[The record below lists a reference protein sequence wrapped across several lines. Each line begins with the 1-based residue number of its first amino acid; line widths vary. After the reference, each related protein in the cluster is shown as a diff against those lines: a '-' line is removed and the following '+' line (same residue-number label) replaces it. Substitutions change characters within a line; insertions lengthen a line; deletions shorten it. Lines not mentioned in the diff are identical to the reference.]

1 MRRKQRSTKSRKQPA
16 PDPLRAVAVARQ
28 LRSQEAVLHPCPDEG
43 DQPHGHGRQ
52 QRPGGGDNQCHP
64 WVCDDGPELARV
76 ADQPV
81 WPGHHHD
88 LTPFGL
94 DADHGREERVGS
106 HGPQDQRAAGREQGP
121 TPTWTGQP
129 IVAGH
134 VKRSST
140 AAITYRSSASQTA
153 LRLAR
158 GTSQR
163 WAASCTPTARPAGQ
177 RAADRA
183 GSHQIETKDQVAQ
196 MGPGRQPGRVA
207 RTCQEQ
213 DRADS
218 QGHRILEHPQPDSG
232 QVGSSPHRCWDV
244 HGAFHPA
251 CRPQIMTALASRS
264 RPSSTGLEEAAP
276 SPGPA
281 SGNRPPWLPY
291 RMNPTVPRFGRCTT

>member
-1 MRRKQRSTKSRKQPA
+1 MARTSPR
-16 PDPLRAVAVARQ
+16 PDPV
-28 LRSQEAVLHPCPDEG
+28 
-43 DQPHGHGRQ
+43 
-52 QRPGGGDNQCHP
+52 RPGCGPRPRRTGWQP
-64 WVCDDGPELARV
+64 WTTGPTRCRTRAGPP
-76 ADQPV
+76 D
-81 WPGHHHD
+81 
-88 LTPFGL
+88 GL
-94 DADHGREERVGS
+94 DRPADRGRPLE
-106 HGPQDQRAAGREQGP
+106 
-121 TPTWTGQP
+121 
-129 IVAGH
+129 
-134 VKRSST
+134 RSST

-276 SPGPA
+276 SPGLA